1 MKMTVTAVFTRV
13 FPRAAVRLVAIPLL
27 MIVMAFLAP
36 RSLMGSDESYKS
48 PIASGNKEL
57 KMSPQELRIRVRAMI
72 RPVLGSV
79 EESADQI
86 IVNTSDPGV
95 RRGFLVAKIEMTT
108 TMLSTLLR
116 SDPVLALAD
125 AWGYAYQIEAFLK
138 RPDIQGKYGQ
148 SAIKA
153 TAVIHHIDGMFRE
166 LVASTQ
172 SVESADTF
180 AAYIRRWADQTPIE
194 GALYRRMSMDSEV
207 AVALGKAKSG
217 GAWSA
222 LGNLEETTADVMT
235 RMDFYTMYLPRLARW
250 EAELGADDLIRGMD
264 PQRLGSE
271 VERITGS
278 LGRIAA
284 LTETIATTIEKERI
298 ATLEGINRIVD
309 HAFFRAVQL
318 LLICAVLV
326 ALVLAFHT
334 YVLKRK

>member
-1 MKMTVTAVFTRV
+1 MKMTFTAVFTRV

-72 RPVLGSV
+72 RPVLGSI

-95 RRGFLVAKIEMTT
+95 RRGLLVAKIEMTT

-116 SDPVLALAD
+116 SDPVVALAD

-138 RPDIQGKYGQ
+138 RPDIKSKWGQ
-148 SAIKA
+148 SAVRA
-153 TAVIHHIDGMFRE
+153 SAVIRHIDGMFRDF
-166 LVASTQ
+166 VASTQ
-172 SVESADTF
+172 SAETANTF
-180 AAYIRRWADQTPIE
+180 AANVRKWADQTPIE
-194 GALYRRMSMDSEV
+194 GELYRRISMDSEV
-207 AVALGKAKSG
+207 AEALGRARSG

-250 EAELGADDLIRGMD
+250 EAELGVDDLVRGVD
-264 PQRLGSE
+264 PQHLGSE
-271 VERITGS
+271 FERITGS
-278 LGRIAA
+278 IGRIAA
-284 LTETIATTIEKERI
+284 LTETVAVTIEKERI
-298 ATLEGINRIVD
+298 ATLDGIKKIVD
-309 HAFFRAVQL
+309 HAFFRLVQL
-318 LLICAVLV
+318 SLICAALA

-334 YVLKRK
+334 YFLKRK